1 MDLMGQIA
9 HQRLGVRQSSAALEP
24 PVDDAK
30 AAEDCRTPKPG
41 GIACVCGRSRSVL
54 ECGSPESVSKHFG
67 RMAGFLGGY
76 RGHER
81 SDMLLMEKAHSG
93 LAEGRSQCLI

>member
-1 MDLMGQIA
+1 MF
-9 HQRLGVRQSSAALEP
+9 RQ
-24 PVDDAK
+24 
-30 AAEDCRTPKPG
+30 
-41 GIACVCGRSRSVL
+41 VL

-67 RMAGFLGGY
+67 RMAGFFWGGY

-93 LAEGRSQCLI
+93 LAEGRSQLPDLIEMLFLFAPQPVK

>member
-1 MDLMGQIA
+1 MEKR
-9 HQRLGVRQSSAALEP
+9 QRTAALQNLAELRVSVDTREAFWSAAVLSLSQN
-24 PVDDAK
+24 
-30 AAEDCRTPKPG
+30 
-41 GIACVCGRSRSVL
+41 ISV
-54 ECGSPESVSKHFG
+54 GWQVFW
-67 RMAGFLGGY
+67 GGY